1 MKLVVYVLFEH
12 DLGKKKEYEV
22 SIDSEEVIS
31 FQMPE
36 AIDLSELNMKIQDNF
51 HFVDAVIGELGI
63 QYIDLPDRDYCTRR
77 CLVIE
82 AGEAKLKPNSKEF
95 LSIFS
100 DFYTDL

>member
-31 FQMPE
+31 FQVPDP
-36 AIDLSELNMKIQDNF
+36 IDLSELNMKIQDNF
-51 HFVDAVIGELGI
+51 HFVDAVIGELAI

-82 AGEAKLKPNSKEF
+82 AGDVKLKANSKEF